1 MYGLVLKRQ
10 EPVCEVGTAFADV
23 QVLPTWRMNIGL
35 KVSQHVKKK
44 NKTKKATSKND
55 NKPTLLNPNEDFAFG
70 HLSKHSPLKET
81 EISG

>member
-1 MYGLVLKRQ
+1 MRSRHGICRCAGFTYLEDEHRAQSKSTCQ
-10 EPVCEVGTAFADV
+10 
-23 QVLPTWRMNIGL
+23 
-35 KVSQHVKKK
+35 KK

-55 NKPTLLNPNEDFAFG
+55 NKPTLLDPNEDFAFG